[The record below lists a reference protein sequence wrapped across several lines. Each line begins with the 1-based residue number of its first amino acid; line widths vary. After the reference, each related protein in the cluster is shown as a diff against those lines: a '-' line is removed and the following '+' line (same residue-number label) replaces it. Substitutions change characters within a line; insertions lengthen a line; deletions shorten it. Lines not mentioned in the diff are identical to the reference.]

1 MRDQYS
7 EPIQV
12 RPYQILCTVCA
23 AEAEA
28 PEPGPAGLLAAIR
41 EFPDRPVQLVCDV
54 GGVYAWQTPGEDD
67 DPDALRRCELRIL
80 QRLDLP
86 PGAILPARTLLYRVL
101 KAIPTIEGICDP
113 EMVDC
118 AGNYEACVARG
129 ISAIIPERDPQEALA
144 EKERSMEALR
154 TAERV
159 TTRPHLLMCSVC
171 QYGKGTRPPMA
182 NDNLPELLQIIL
194 TERPDLPV
202 TLVRGADW
210 MMCAPC
216 PRRVPELNACVNVA
230 GSGGLSNE
238 LRDLDLLELLGLHY
252 GDTLPAR
259 ELYLLLLDRVHLTT
273 PVCARDNPGLSVW
286 WDNCGARDHA
296 DAQGNANYR
305 KGREELLLLLKGEAN
320 A

>member
-1 MRDQYS
+1 
-7 EPIQV
+7 
-12 RPYQILCTVCA
+12 
-23 AEAEA
+23 
-28 PEPGPAGLLAAIR
+28 
-41 EFPDRPVQLVCDV
+41 
-54 GGVYAWQTPGEDD
+54 
-67 DPDALRRCELRIL
+67 
-80 QRLDLP
+80 
-86 PGAILPARTLLYRVL
+86 
-101 KAIPTIEGICDP
+101 
-113 EMVDC
+113 
-118 AGNYEACVARG
+118 
-129 ISAIIPERDPQEALA
+129 
-144 EKERSMEALR
+144 
-154 TAERV
+154 
-159 TTRPHLLMCSVC
+159 
-171 QYGKGTRPPMA
+171 MA

-259 ELYLLLLDRVHLTT
+259 ELYLLLLDRVPLTT
-273 PVCARDNPGLSVW
+273 LVCARDNPGLSVW

-305 KGREELLLLLKGEAN
+305 KGREELLLLLLKGEAN